1 MASSNGFLKVGGGLA
16 VVGVAVLAR
25 QWWLGDV

>member
-1 MASSNGFLKVGGGLA
+1 MAGGNKFMKVGGGLA
-16 VVGVAVLAR
+16 VVGVAVLAW